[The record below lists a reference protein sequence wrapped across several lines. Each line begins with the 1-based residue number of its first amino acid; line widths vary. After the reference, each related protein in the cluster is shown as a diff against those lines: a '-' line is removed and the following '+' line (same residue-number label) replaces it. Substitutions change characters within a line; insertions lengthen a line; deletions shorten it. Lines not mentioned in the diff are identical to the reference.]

1 MKKIFTL
8 FAATLLSLGAWAQE
22 SVSVT
27 WTLGAKVYENID
39 GVPSDQNAITGILTK
54 GSNMNG
60 KGSRTAKPSSG
71 DIKMTTWSQA
81 IKGAYDAN
89 TYVEFTVTP
98 KTGYSFK
105 PTSISFDHCAA
116 KTGNGRFDIE
126 YIQGDNVSS
135 LAKTAESPRTDE
147 DATKDAATN
156 AKTPYHFTYNIS
168 NGVVSEDA
176 QVVRLY
182 FYSKDANDGSS
193 REFGLAN
200 VVIMGV
206 SEAVGET
213 REAAGINWSVEELTY
228 KVRDNVPALP
238 ELQNPN
244 NLAITYSSTNAEVA
258 EVNAAGEVVLKNTKE
273 GIAFITA
280 DFDGDENYRPGSS
293 TLKVTVTTNRV
304 TNKLVYFDGEKLS
317 PEVDNIYKAELDS
330 YPTGVIFKDRCLT
343 IETHSETINGNVA
356 GEYCGQKFTKS
367 IQVKVNSEPS
377 DEDPYGDEYGDS
389 ESEARKTTSIV
400 VKPKVDMT
408 LYVYGRRQTLENPD
422 KYEEI
427 DDVENNVI
435 TCNHYYTFVANDGKS
450 LKFDDTDEP
459 TVVLE
464 KTVYL
469 GEWVGT
475 DYVFAV
481 SEVEL
486 QAGQEYNMYAIGTTY
501 QVNGIGYIEKEKNPN
516 VMPSDDNI
524 IAFVSGTNGGSM
536 TDDNGFTV
544 ARTGSGKLSSGNN
557 IMVYGKNYTSTKM
570 KGIITDNEQITYT
583 ITAPEGKVI
592 SAVTVYAYASNHKTE
607 DAIYFTK
614 VGNHTFAE
622 GETEAIA
629 STEAKTPVVNSFSH
643 IMLNSVD
650 MELHTGLNDDV
661 CAVFEVTIFN
671 KEHAPAAPVLTVDG
685 EEHTGEELEFAEETA
700 VVMNPAVAHHNIYFH
715 FAAEEAQPAPAKV
728 MLYAEGATK
737 APVSSMVHEGKT
749 FTLMP
754 EDGVTIDKAG
764 TLSFFAHDPVN
775 DLTSEVKTLKVKG
788 NGVVTGIENVSV
800 DAAVE
805 VEYFNLQ
812 GIRVAN
818 PENGVFIHRQGKEVK
833 KVVL

>member
-39 GVPSDQNAITGILTK
+39 GVPSDQNSVTGILTK

-81 IKGAYDAN
+81 IKGAYDAD

-98 KTGYSFK
+98 KDGYSFK
-105 PTSISFDHCAA
+105 PTNISFDHGSV
-116 KTGNGRFDIE
+116 KNGMGRYDIE
-126 YIQGDNVSS
+126 YRNGENVVSV
-135 LAKTAESPRTDE
+135 AKTKTSTRINESTDDASLNYHCSYALKDTEATE
-147 DATKDAATN
+147 DS
-156 AKTPYHFTYNIS
+156 H
-168 NGVVSEDA
+168 
-176 QVVRLY
+176 VVRIY
-182 FYSKDANDGSS
+182 FYSSSATDGSS

-200 VVIMGV
+200 VIISGV
-206 SEAVGET
+206 AEALGET
-213 REAAGINWSVEELTY
+213 REAADINWAVEELAY
-228 KVRDNVPALP
+228 KIRDNVPALP
-238 ELQNPN
+238 ELQNPH
-244 NLAITYSSTNAEVA
+244 NLAVTYSSTNAEVA
-258 EVNAAGEVVLKNTKE
+258 EVNEAGEVVLKNTKE

-280 DFDGDENYRPGSS
+280 DFDGDDNYRPGSS

-304 TNKLVYFDGEKLS
+304 VNKLVYFDGEKLS
-317 PEVDNIYKAELDS
+317 PEVDKIYKAELDS
-330 YPTGVIFKDRCLT
+330 YPTGEIYKDRCLT
-343 IETHSETINGNVA
+343 IETRSETINGSVA
-356 GEYCGQKFTKS
+356 GEYAGQKFTKS

-377 DEDPYGDEYGDS
+377 DEDPYGNEYGDS
-389 ESEARKTTSIV
+389 ESEARKTTSLI
-400 VKPKVDMT
+400 VKPNVDLT
-408 LYVYGRRQTLENPD
+408 LYVYGRRQTLENAD

-427 DDVENNVI
+427 DDEENNVI

-464 KTVYL
+464 KNVYL

-475 DYVFAV
+475 DYVFGI

-516 VMPSDDNI
+516 VVPSDDNI

-544 ARTGSGKLSSGNN
+544 ARTGAGKLSSGNN

-570 KGIITDNEQITYT
+570 KGIITDDEQITYT

-592 SAVTVYAYASNHKTE
+592 SAVTVYAYASNHKTD

-629 STEAKTPVVNSFSH
+629 STDAKTPVINSFNH

-661 CAVFEVTIFN
+661 CAVFEVTIYN
-671 KEHAPAAPVLTVDG
+671 AEHAPAAPVLTVDG
-685 EEHTGEELEFAEETA
+685 EEATSDEYEFESETA
-700 VVMNPAVAHHNIYFH
+700 VVINPSAAHHNIYFH
-715 FAAEEAQPAPAKV
+715 FAAEEAQAAPAKV
-728 MLYAEGATK
+728 KLYAEGATA
-737 APVSSMVHEGKT
+737 APVTSMVHEGKT

-754 EDGVTIDKAG
+754 EEGVTINKAG

-775 DLTSEVKTLKVKG
+775 DLTSEVKALKVKG
-788 NGVVTGIENVSV
+788 NGVVTGIENVAV
-800 DAAVE
+800 DAAGQ

-818 PENGVFIHRQGKEVK
+818 PENGVFIRRQGNDVK